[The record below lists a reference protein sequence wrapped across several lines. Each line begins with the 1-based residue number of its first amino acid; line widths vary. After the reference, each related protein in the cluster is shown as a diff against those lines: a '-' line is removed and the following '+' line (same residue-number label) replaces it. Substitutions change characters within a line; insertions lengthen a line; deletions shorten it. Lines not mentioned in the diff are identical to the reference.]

1 MTLLL
6 SVLDQLRF
14 ILGSLLILVI
24 VSHQSMPHRD
34 RYGLRLSLGGLVC
47 TLAALAYLPLQNCL
61 SSLLARMPVLSA
73 PYWLG
78 MSFLLVF
85 FTWFCYDTSFAGA
98 LYRSMMGSFV
108 ENIATVLIRYLFVL
122 CLFPNFPEQYPI
134 LYILLMLAVY
144 TPLYYG
150 AWRII
155 GRPLPVPDS
164 VAFSHSGLYAET
176 LLFQFLLFNAI
187 LATMKL
193 ICETVMLPLGSYP
206 ELNNIYHGF
215 RYFLIAEMLL
225 LSVLMTTLL
234 WQNYER
240 AALRTER
247 QIMTQMARDRESQYE
262 YSRENIEMI
271 NRKAHDLKHQLRA
284 LEQVSDEERRQQLRQ
299 TRKAIDFYD
308 AVVKTGNEA
317 LDTLLTEKSVY
328 CSNRSIRLSC
338 MVNTEHLKRIG
349 LVDLYTLLGNAIDNA
364 IESVERQNNPEKKV
378 ISLTIRD
385 QGQMLY
391 IQIENY
397 YEGGIRMEGGLPQ
410 TSKWDKENHGY
421 GVRSIRQIVERY
433 GGKLMIQTAGQI
445 FSLEILIPM

>member
-1 MTLLL
+1 MTLFL

-14 ILGSLLILVI
+14 ILGSLLMLLI
-24 VSHQSMPHRD
+24 VSHRAMSHREH
-34 RYGLRLSLGGLVC
+34 YGLRLLLGGLVC
-47 TLAALAYLPLQNCL
+47 TLSALAYIPLR
-61 SSLLARMPVLSA
+61 SRFSALLARLPMLSA

-85 FTWFCYDTSFAGA
+85 FVWFCYDTSFAGA
-98 LYRSMMGSFV
+98 LFRAMMGSFV

-122 CLFPNFPEQYPI
+122 CLFPAFPEQHPI

-144 TPLYYG
+144 APLYYG
-150 AWRII
+150 AWRIM
-155 GRPLPVPDS
+155 GCPAPVRDN
-164 VAFSHSGLYAET
+164 VAFSYSGLYTGT
-176 LLFQFLLFNAI
+176 LLFQFLIFNAI

-193 ICETVMLPLGSYP
+193 MCETVMLPLGSYP
-206 ELNNIYHGF
+206 ELHSIYQGF

-225 LSVLMTTLL
+225 LSILMTTLL

-240 AALRTER
+240 AALRAER
-247 QIMTQMARDRESQYE
+247 QIMAQIARDRESQYE

-284 LEQVSDEERRQQLRQ
+284 LELVSDEERRQQLRQ
-299 TRKAIDFYD
+299 TRKAIVFYD

-338 MVNTEHLKRIG
+338 MVNTEHLQRIG

-364 IESVERQNNPEKKV
+364 IESVERLDDPEKKV

-397 YEGGIRMEGGLPQ
+397 YEGSIRMEGGLPQ
-410 TSKWDKENHGY
+410 TSKWDKDNHGY

-433 GGKLMIQTAGQI
+433 GGRLTIHTAGQI
-445 FSLEILIPM
+445 FSLEILIPA

>member
-1 MTLLL
+1 MTLFL

-14 ILGSLLILVI
+14 ILGSLLILVV
-24 VSHQSMPHRD
+24 VSHRSMSHREH
-34 RYGLRLSLGGLVC
+34 YGLRLSLGGLVC
-47 TLAALAYLPLQNCL
+47 TLVALAYIPLY
-61 SSLLARMPVLSA
+61 SHFSGLLTRMPMLSA

-85 FTWFCYDTSFAGA
+85 FVWFCYDTSFAGA
-98 LYRSMMGSFV
+98 LFRAMMGSCV
-108 ENIATVLIRYLFVL
+108 ENFATVLIRYLFVF
-122 CLFPNFPEQYPI
+122 CLFPDFPEQHPV
-134 LYILLMLAVY
+134 LYILLMLTVY
-144 TPLYYG
+144 GLLYYG
-150 AWRII
+150 AWCVL
-155 GRPLPVPDS
+155 GRPAPVTDNA
-164 VAFSHSGLYAET
+164 VFSYSGLYAGT
-176 LLFQFLLFNAI
+176 LLFQFLTFVAI
-187 LATMKL
+187 LSTMKFM
-193 ICETVMLPLGSYP
+193 CETVMLPLGNYP
-206 ELNNIYHGF
+206 ELHSIYQGF

-240 AALRTER
+240 AALRAER
-247 QIMTQMARDRESQYE
+247 QIMAQIARDRESQYE

-271 NRKAHDLKHQLRA
+271 NRKAHNLKHQIQA
-284 LEQVSDEERRQQLRQ
+284 LEQISDEERRQQLRQ
-299 TRKAIDFYD
+299 ARKAIDFYD

-338 MVNTEHLKRIG
+338 MVNTGHLQRIG

-364 IESVERQNNPEKKV
+364 IESVERLDDPEKKV

-397 YEGGIRMEGGLPQ
+397 YEGSIRMEGGLPQ

-433 GGKLMIQTAGQI
+433 GGQLMIQTAGQI
-445 FSLEILIPM
+445 FSLEILIPA